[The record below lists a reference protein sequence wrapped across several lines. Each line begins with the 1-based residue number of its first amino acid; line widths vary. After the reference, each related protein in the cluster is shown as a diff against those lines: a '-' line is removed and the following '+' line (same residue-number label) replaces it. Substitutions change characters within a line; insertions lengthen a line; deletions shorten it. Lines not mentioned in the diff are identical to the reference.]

1 MHPWMSPNGPSPLA
15 NSGLGMRTEPLRLE
29 EFRVFRRP
37 AFAIGLA
44 LGLAAAAVPGLAQ
57 AQTNI
62 DQGKSAAEIF
72 ANDCAT
78 CHKGARGLANGQ
90 NSLTLSAFL
99 REHYTA
105 SREQA
110 ATMAAY
116 VLGAGGDSAP
126 ARGQKPGP
134 EHARATVEE
143 PKTTEPKL
151 TEPKITEPKLTEP
164 KTANPLAE
172 PGSSA
177 APRPGLA
184 ARETRPVPSRGHKQE
199 PEAAPSVREPAAAA
213 VAPAANETP
222 GPGETPNS
230 AEVPNRDNSPT
241 TSAAAPADS
250 QPGDSAPVPRDD
262 IPD

>member
-1 MHPWMSPNGPSPLA
+1 M
-15 NSGLGMRTEPLRLE
+15 
-29 EFRVFRRP
+29 FRRP
-37 AFAIGLA
+37 TITIGLV
-44 LGLAAAAVPGLAQ
+44 LGLAAAAVPGLVH

-78 CHKGARGLANGQ
+78 CHKGARGLANGK

-126 ARGQKPGP
+126 ARGQKPGTD
-134 EHARATVEE
+134 HARATVEE
-143 PKTTEPKL
+143 PKA
-151 TEPKITEPKLTEP
+151 TEPKITEPKITEP
-164 KTANPLAE
+164 KTTNPLAE
-172 PGSSA
+172 PGSAA
-177 APRPGLA
+177 APQRPGLA
-184 ARETRPVPSRGHKQE
+184 TREMRPATTRGHKQE
-199 PEAAPSVREPAAAA
+199 PESVPTVREPAAATA
-213 VAPAANETP
+213 APVANETP
-222 GPGETPNS
+222 GQGETSGS
-230 AEVPNRDNSPT
+230 ADTPNRENSPT
-241 TSAAAPADS
+241 TSAAVPSDS
-250 QPGDSAPVPRDD
+250 QPSDSAPVPRDD

>member
-1 MHPWMSPNGPSPLA
+1 M
-15 NSGLGMRTEPLRLE
+15 
-29 EFRVFRRP
+29 FRRP
-37 AFAIGLA
+37 TITIGLV
-44 LGLAAAAVPGLAQ
+44 LGLAAAAVPVLVH

-78 CHKGARGLANGQ
+78 CHKGARGLANGK

-126 ARGQKPGP
+126 ARGQKPGTD
-134 EHARATVEE
+134 HARATVEE
-143 PKTTEPKL
+143 PKNSEPKV
-151 TEPKITEPKLTEP
+151 TEPKITEPKIT
-164 KTANPLAE
+164 NPVAE
-172 PGSSA
+172 PSSA
-177 APRPGLA
+177 VSPQRPGLA
-184 ARETRPVPSRGHKQE
+184 AREMRPLPTRAHRQE
-199 PEAAPSVREPAAAA
+199 PDSAPSVREPAAAA
-213 VAPAANETP
+213 AAPAANETP
-222 GPGETPNS
+222 GPGETPS
-230 AEVPNRDNSPT
+230 PAPAPNRDNSST
-241 TSAAAPADS
+241 TSAAVPADS
-250 QPGDSAPVPRDD
+250 QPGDVAPVPRDD